1 MANIGLTLVWQNG
14 IKTVISFCPR
24 NQICKYILMTSFVIF
39 VHATF
44 KQLDINA
51 YISYFK
57 FQIMKFSIHC
67 RYKLMPQFSETWMHL
82 HPFALLIG
90 DYNSE
95 HALTAYLIYHTWEIK
110 TKMSSSFLNYYK
122 WKWSLCSTSN
132 ILNSAD

>member
-1 MANIGLTLVWQNG
+1 
-14 IKTVISFCPR
+14 
-24 NQICKYILMTSFVIF
+24 MTSFVIF

-67 RYKLMPQFSETWMHL
+67 RYKLMPQFSETCMHL
-82 HPFALLIG
+82 HPLALLIG

-95 HALTAYLIYHTWEIK
+95 HAFTAYLIYHTRTQNENEFK
-110 TKMSSSFLNYYK
+110 LPQLLQMEMVTMLH
-122 WKWSLCSTSN
+122 
-132 ILNSAD
+132 